1 MEKIQNYEDLLK
13 YLVYKSREE
22 GNPQSDAFIAFLLN
36 IQYDK
41 KGGRFYFKDKIQLTQ
56 ENIKEIMTNIKE
68 ILNAKGDGIAE
79 TLKLQITYELS
90 HVQEE
95 DKIEKI
101 KKYFDNEMNNILK
114 EITSTPASKK
124 ESETFQIHKKIFNYL
139 LIKTKQ
145 NTLNSIN
152 DDTLTSSE
160 KTNLGINAER
170 EIYLNLDNIF
180 PKSGLTPFL
189 TLSIQDK
196 ISQLNELSNTVM
208 GIRLLNCELGKGGI
222 GLMTL
227 EDIKKKLK
235 YDLLYE
241 VKEFYDKVNSVCE
254 KYSLIYDNLDF
265 DTINEGQESQV
276 LDKIRKYIV
285 YYRQILTY
293 LSMLIDELHNSI
305 QFKDSLILNYE
316 NEKNAIL
323 DIIGNQ
329 TSISKDQ
336 AYPRFQNLAKMYTKF
351 QEQVFIL
358 DIRENVFRKLYK
370 FITNNDIKLEY
381 DLDAWEGCFQL
392 YTDKL
397 DIYEKQDEP
406 IFSFESGAYNN
417 GVTLLKHDSTADY
430 LDIKLEYQGFCI
442 VTLLN
447 KRGLLVSGRP
457 AVVAKFNEK
466 YMVFCTHQCLQ
477 EFIDNPQKYIDDLN
491 EYVKQNSYLINL
503 LNMTEEFPNGNLAN
517 MFRDKESTAFKYK
530 NSKVLIDVGCQTVDH
545 IHEKGYIDPDY
556 EWNEW
561 DLKKKAIQLANIM
574 KKKTVS
580 CQTLLSHFRR
590 ENETQVY
597 PLKDSSVNTTV
608 NTGTNLSIPKSYA
621 VGFRTNN
628 KKY

>member
-13 YLVYKSREE
+13 YLVYKTREE
-22 GNPQSDAFIAFLLN
+22 GNPQADAFIAFLLN

-41 KGGRFYFKDKIQLTQ
+41 KGGRFYFKEKYNLTR
-56 ENIKEIMTNIKE
+56 ENVEDIKNNVFE

-152 DDTLTSSE
+152 DDSLTSNE

-196 ISQLNELSNTVM
+196 VSQLNELSNTVM

-235 YDLLYE
+235 YELLFE
-241 VKEFYDKVNSVCE
+241 VKDFYNKVNTVCE

-265 DTINEGQESQV
+265 DTINEGDESRV
-276 LDKIRKYIV
+276 LNKIRKYIV

-293 LSMLIDELHNSI
+293 LSMLIDELHSSI
-305 QFKDSLILNYE
+305 QFKDSLIINYE

-329 TSISKDQ
+329 TSISKEQ

-358 DIRENVFRKLYK
+358 DIRENVFKKLYN
-370 FITNNDIKLEY
+370 FIINNDIKLEY
-381 DLDAWEGCFQL
+381 DIDAWEGLFQL

-457 AVVAKFNEK
+457 AVVAKYNEK

-477 EFIDNPQKYIDDLN
+477 EFIDKPQKYIDDLN
-491 EYVKQNSYLINL
+491 KYVQENSYLINL

-517 MFRDKESTAFKYK
+517 MFRDKESIAFKYK
-530 NSKVLIDVGCQTVDH
+530 NSKVLIDCGCQTVDH

-597 PLKDSSVNTTV
+597 PLKNSEVNTTV

>member
-22 GNPQSDAFIAFLLN
+22 DNPVADAFIAFLLN

-41 KGGRFYFKDKIQLTQ
+41 KAGRFYFKDKSQLTQ
-56 ENIKEIMTNIKE
+56 ENIKDIITNVKS

-101 KKYFDNEMNNILK
+101 KKYFDNEMNIILK

-124 ESETFQIHKKIFNYL
+124 ESETFKIHKKIFNYL

-152 DDTLTSSE
+152 DDSLTSSE

-196 ISQLNELSNTVM
+196 ISQLNETSNIVM

-241 VKEFYDKVNSVCE
+241 VKEFYNKVNTVCE

-293 LSMLIDELHNSI
+293 LSMLIDELHSSI
-305 QFKDSLILNYE
+305 QFKESLITNYE

-323 DIIGNQ
+323 DIIGNR
-329 TSISKDQ
+329 TSITKDQ

-358 DIRENVFRKLYK
+358 DIRENVFRKLYD
-370 FITNNDIKLEY
+370 FINNNDIKLEY

-457 AVVAKFNEK
+457 AVVAKYNEK

-477 EFIDNPQKYIDDLN
+477 EFIDNPQKYIDGLN
-491 EYVKQNSYLINL
+491 EYVKENSYLINL

-530 NSKVLIDVGCQTVDH
+530 NSKVLIDAGCQTVDH

-597 PLKDSSVNTTV
+597 PMKDSEVNTTV

-628 KKY
+628 KRY

>member
-1 MEKIQNYEDLLK
+1 
-13 YLVYKSREE
+13 
-22 GNPQSDAFIAFLLN
+22 
-36 IQYDK
+36 
-41 KGGRFYFKDKIQLTQ
+41 
-56 ENIKEIMTNIKE
+56 
-68 ILNAKGDGIAE
+68 
-79 TLKLQITYELS
+79 
-90 HVQEE
+90 
-95 DKIEKI
+95 
-101 KKYFDNEMNNILK
+101 
-114 EITSTPASKK
+114 
-124 ESETFQIHKKIFNYL
+124 
-139 LIKTKQ
+139 
-145 NTLNSIN
+145 
-152 DDTLTSSE
+152 
-160 KTNLGINAER
+160 
-170 EIYLNLDNIF
+170 
-180 PKSGLTPFL
+180 
-189 TLSIQDK
+189 
-196 ISQLNELSNTVM
+196 
-208 GIRLLNCELGKGGI
+208 
-222 GLMTL
+222 
-227 EDIKKKLK
+227 
-235 YDLLYE
+235 
-241 VKEFYDKVNSVCE
+241 
-254 KYSLIYDNLDF
+254 
-265 DTINEGQESQV
+265 
-276 LDKIRKYIV
+276 
-285 YYRQILTY
+285 
-293 LSMLIDELHNSI
+293 MLIDELHSSI
-305 QFKDSLILNYE
+305 QFKESLITNYE

-329 TSISKDQ
+329 ASISKDQ
-336 AYPRFQNLAKMYTKF
+336 SYPRFQNLAKMYTKF

-358 DIRENVFRKLYK
+358 DIRENVFRKLYD
-370 FITNNDIKLEY
+370 FINNNDIKLEY

-457 AVVAKFNEK
+457 AVVAKYNEK

-477 EFIDNPQKYIDDLN
+477 EFIDNPQKYIDGLN
-491 EYVKQNSYLINL
+491 EYVKENSYLINL

-597 PLKDSSVNTTV
+597 PMKDSEVNTTV

-628 KKY
+628 KRY

>member
-1 MEKIQNYEDLLK
+1 MEKIHNYEDLLK

-22 GNPQSDAFIAFLLN
+22 GNPQADAFIAFLLN

-41 KGGRFYFKDKIQLTQ
+41 NGGRFYFKEKEKLTQ
-56 ENIKEIMTNIKE
+56 ENIRDIIKNVKD

-152 DDTLTSSE
+152 DNTLSSSE

-235 YDLLYE
+235 YELLYE
-241 VKEFYDKVNSVCE
+241 VKEFYNKVNMVCE

-293 LSMLIDELHNSI
+293 LSMLIDELHSSI
-305 QFKDSLILNYE
+305 QFKDSLIINYE
-316 NEKNAIL
+316 SEKNAIL

-358 DIRENVFRKLYK
+358 DIRENVFRKLYN
-370 FITNNDIKLEY
+370 FIVNNEIKLEY

-457 AVVAKFNEK
+457 AVVAKYNEK

-597 PLKDSSVNTTV
+597 PLKESSVNTIV
-608 NTGTNLSIPKSYA
+608 NRGTNLPIPKSYA

-628 KKY
+628 KRY

>member
-1 MEKIQNYEDLLK
+1 MEKIHNYEDLLK

-22 GNPQSDAFIAFLLN
+22 GNPQADAFIAFLLN

-41 KGGRFYFKDKIQLTQ
+41 KVGRFYFKDKEQLTQ
-56 ENIKEIMTNIKE
+56 ENIRDIIKNIKD

-152 DDTLTSSE
+152 DNTLTSSE

-241 VKEFYDKVNSVCE
+241 VKEFYNKVNIVCE

-293 LSMLIDELHNSI
+293 LSMLIDELHSSI
-305 QFKDSLILNYE
+305 QFKDSLIINYE

-358 DIRENVFRKLYK
+358 DIRENVFRKLYN
-370 FITNNDIKLEY
+370 FIINNEIKLEY

-457 AVVAKFNEK
+457 AVVAKYNEK

-561 DLKKKAIQLANIM
+561 DLKKKAIQIANII

-597 PLKDSSVNTTV
+597 PLKESSVNTTV
-608 NTGTNLSIPKSYA
+608 NTGTNLPIPKSYA

-628 KKY
+628 KRY

>member
-1 MEKIQNYEDLLK
+1 MEKIKNYEDLLK

-22 GNPQSDAFIAFLLN
+22 GNPVADAFIAFLLN
-36 IQYDK
+36 IQYNK
-41 KGGRFYFKDKIQLTQ
+41 NTQQFYFKDKTDLSQEDIQYIVNNVKT
-56 ENIKEIMTNIKE
+56 

-101 KKYFDNEMNNILK
+101 KKYFDTEMNNILK
-114 EITSTPASKK
+114 EITSAPPSKK

-152 DDTLTSSE
+152 DDSISSKE
-160 KTNLGINAER
+160 KANLGINAER

-196 ISQLNELSNTVM
+196 ISQLNELANTVM

-235 YDLLYE
+235 YDLLTE
-241 VKEFYDKVNSVCE
+241 VKEFYSKVNTVCE

-265 DTINEGQESQV
+265 DTISEGQETQV

-285 YYRQILTY
+285 YYRQIMTY
-293 LSMLIDELHNSI
+293 LSMLIDELHSSI
-305 QFKDSLILNYE
+305 QFKESLIINYE
-316 NEKNAIL
+316 NEKNSIL

-358 DIRENVFRKLYK
+358 DIRENVFKKLYN
-370 FITNNDIKLEY
+370 FITKNDIKLEY
-381 DLDAWEGCFQL
+381 DLEAWEGCFQL

-397 DIYEKQDEP
+397 DIYENQEEP

-417 GVTLLKHDSTADY
+417 GVTLLKHETTADY

-447 KRGLLVSGRP
+447 KKGLLVSGRP
-457 AVVAKFNEK
+457 SVVAKYNER
-466 YMVFCTHQCLQ
+466 YLVFCTHQCLQ
-477 EFIDNPQKYIDDLN
+477 LFIDDPQKYIDNLN
-491 EYVKQNSYLINL
+491 QYVKENSYLINL
-503 LNMTEEFPNGNLAN
+503 LNMTEEFPIGNLAN
-517 MFRDKESTAFKYK
+517 MFRDKDNTAFKYK
-530 NSKVLIDVGCQTVDH
+530 NSKVLMDTGTQTVDH
-545 IHEKGYIDPDY
+545 IYEKGFIDPDY

-621 VGFRTNN
+621 IGFRTNN

>member
-22 GNPQSDAFIAFLLN
+22 DNPVADAFIAFLLN

-41 KGGRFYFKDKIQLTQ
+41 KAGRFYFKDKSQLTQ
-56 ENIKEIMTNIKE
+56 ENIKDIITNVKS

-101 KKYFDNEMNNILK
+101 KKYFDNEMNIILK

-124 ESETFQIHKKIFNYL
+124 ESETFKIHKKIFNYL

-152 DDTLTSSE
+152 DDSLTSSE

-196 ISQLNELSNTVM
+196 ISQLNETSNIVM

-241 VKEFYDKVNSVCE
+241 VKEFYNKVNTVCE

-293 LSMLIDELHNSI
+293 LSMLIDELHSSI
-305 QFKDSLILNYE
+305 QFKESLITNYE

-323 DIIGNQ
+323 DIIGNR
-329 TSISKDQ
+329 TSITKDQ

-358 DIRENVFRKLYK
+358 DIRENVFRKLYD
-370 FITNNDIKLEY
+370 FINNNDIKLEY

-457 AVVAKFNEK
+457 AVVAKYNEK

-477 EFIDNPQKYIDDLN
+477 EFIDNPQKYIDELN
-491 EYVKQNSYLINL
+491 EYVKENSYLINL

-530 NSKVLIDVGCQTVDH
+530 NSKVLIDAGCQTVDH

-597 PLKDSSVNTTV
+597 PMKDSEVNTTV

-628 KKY
+628 KRY

>member
-1 MEKIQNYEDLLK
+1 MEKIHNYEDLLK

-22 GNPQSDAFIAFLLN
+22 GNPQADAFIAFLLN

-41 KGGRFYFKDKIQLTQ
+41 KVGRFYFKDKEQLTQ
-56 ENIKEIMTNIKE
+56 ENIRDIIKNIKD

-152 DDTLTSSE
+152 DNTLTSSE

-241 VKEFYDKVNSVCE
+241 VKEFYNKVNIVCE

-293 LSMLIDELHNSI
+293 LSMLIDELHSSI
-305 QFKDSLILNYE
+305 QFKDSLIINYE

-358 DIRENVFRKLYK
+358 DIRENVFRKLYN
-370 FITNNDIKLEY
+370 FIINNEIKLEY

-457 AVVAKFNEK
+457 AVVAKYNEK

-530 NSKVLIDVGCQTVDH
+530 NSKVLIELGFRRL
-545 IHEKGYIDPDY
+545 IIF
-556 EWNEW
+556 
-561 DLKKKAIQLANIM
+561 M
-574 KKKTVS
+574 KKDI
-580 CQTLLSHFRR
+580 LILIM
-590 ENETQVY
+590 NGM
-597 PLKDSSVNTTV
+597 N
-608 NTGTNLSIPKSYA
+608 GI
-621 VGFRTNN
+621 
-628 KKY
+628 

>member
-1 MEKIQNYEDLLK
+1 MEKIHNYEDLLK

-22 GNPQSDAFIAFLLN
+22 DNPVADAFIAFLLN
-36 IQYDK
+36 IQYNK
-41 KGGRFYFKDKIQLTQ
+41 KAGTFYFKNKTQLSQ
-56 ENIKEIMTNIKE
+56 EDIKDIITNVKE

-152 DDTLTSSE
+152 DDSLTSSE

-241 VKEFYDKVNSVCE
+241 VKDFYNKVNTVCE

-285 YYRQILTY
+285 YYRQIL
-293 LSMLIDELHNSI
+293 
-305 QFKDSLILNYE
+305 
-316 NEKNAIL
+316 
-323 DIIGNQ
+323 
-329 TSISKDQ
+329 
-336 AYPRFQNLAKMYTKF
+336 AKMYTKF

-358 DIRENVFRKLYK
+358 DIRENVFRKLYD
-370 FITNNDIKLEY
+370 FINKNDIKLEY
-381 DLDAWEGCFQL
+381 DLNAWEGCFQL

-457 AVVAKFNEK
+457 AVVAKYNEK

-477 EFIDNPQKYIDDLN
+477 EFIDAPQKYIDELN
-491 EYVKQNSYLINL
+491 EYVKENSYLINL

-597 PLKDSSVNTTV
+597 PLKDSEVNTTV
-608 NTGTNLSIPKSYA
+608 NRGTNLSIPKSYA

-628 KKY
+628 KRY

>member
-1 MEKIQNYEDLLK
+1 MEKIHNYEDLLK

-22 GNPQSDAFIAFLLN
+22 DNPVADAFIAFLLN
-36 IQYDK
+36 IQYNK
-41 KGGRFYFKDKIQLTQ
+41 KAGTFYFKNKTQLSQ
-56 ENIKEIMTNIKE
+56 EDIKDIITNVKE

-152 DDTLTSSE
+152 DDSLTSSE

-241 VKEFYDKVNSVCE
+241 VKDFYNKVNTVCE

-293 LSMLIDELHNSI
+293 LSMLIDELHSSI
-305 QFKDSLILNYE
+305 QFKDSLIINYE

-358 DIRENVFRKLYK
+358 DIRENVFRKLYD
-370 FITNNDIKLEY
+370 FINKNDIKLEY
-381 DLDAWEGCFQL
+381 DLNAWEGCFQL

-457 AVVAKFNEK
+457 AVVAKYNEK

-477 EFIDNPQKYIDDLN
+477 EFIDAPQKYIDELN
-491 EYVKQNSYLINL
+491 EYVKENSYLINL

-545 IHEKGYIDPDY
+545 IHEKGYIDPDF
-556 EWNEW
+556 E
-561 DLKKKAIQLANIM
+561 
-574 KKKTVS
+574 
-580 CQTLLSHFRR
+580 
-590 ENETQVY
+590 
-597 PLKDSSVNTTV
+597 
-608 NTGTNLSIPKSYA
+608 
-621 VGFRTNN
+621 
-628 KKY
+628 

>member
-1 MEKIQNYEDLLK
+1 MEKIHNYEDLLK

-22 GNPQSDAFIAFLLN
+22 DNPVADAFIAFLLN
-36 IQYDK
+36 IQYNK
-41 KGGRFYFKDKIQLTQ
+41 KAGTFYFKNKTQLSQ
-56 ENIKEIMTNIKE
+56 EDIKDIITNVKE

-152 DDTLTSSE
+152 DDSLTSSE

-241 VKEFYDKVNSVCE
+241 VKDFYNKVNTVCE
-254 KYSLIYDNLDF
+254 KYSLISDNLDF

-293 LSMLIDELHNSI
+293 LSMLIDELHSSI
-305 QFKDSLILNYE
+305 QFKDSLIINYE

-358 DIRENVFRKLYK
+358 DIRENVFRKLYD
-370 FITNNDIKLEY
+370 FINKNDIKLEY
-381 DLDAWEGCFQL
+381 DLNAWEGCFQL

-457 AVVAKFNEK
+457 AVVAKYNEK

-477 EFIDNPQKYIDDLN
+477 EFIDAPQKYIDELN
-491 EYVKQNSYLINL
+491 EYVKENSYLINL

-597 PLKDSSVNTTV
+597 PLKDSEVNTTV
-608 NTGTNLSIPKSYA
+608 NRGTNLSIPKSYA

-628 KKY
+628 KRY